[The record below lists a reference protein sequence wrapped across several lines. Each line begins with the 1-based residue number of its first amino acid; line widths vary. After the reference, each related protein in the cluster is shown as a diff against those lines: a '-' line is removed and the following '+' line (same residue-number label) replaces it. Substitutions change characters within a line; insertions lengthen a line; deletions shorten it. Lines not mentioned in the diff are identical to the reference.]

1 MKKENLLQIARYV
14 APLAATVL
22 LPACWHTNVHF
33 EDNESSDGYASRH
46 SGVPYKDGGTTVTT
60 TETREFWFLSSVLG
74 GPYSLGGLM
83 DEVPF
88 SSSWA
93 GSGQRIERLAGVA
106 LLGDRVAGCPEGA
119 GKRIASAVH
128 TVFDSLQGRRSDGG
142 RNKVSALAM
151 NAVAPEVTKVA
162 IALRSGHIDG
172 IRKFQGE
179 YGSVLVQKLIAEILR
194 CEDRN
199 RALQLAYQI
208 EACRESATA
217 GIAVQI
223 DEILSGFNLDARIA
237 RQFGRVADEDKRPCP
252 VQHGGKPYFQ
262 SQFTGSHLFDCDEI
276 VSGNG
281 PHRALKEFTA
291 KTTKERLVKF
301 MQKDQDARIKKV

>member
-1 MKKENLLQIARYV
+1 MKKENLLQIARYA
-14 APLAATVL
+14 APLVATAL
-22 LPACWHTNVHF
+22 LPACWWHTNVHF
-33 EDNESSDGYASRH
+33 EDNESSEGVVSH
-46 SGVPYKDGGTTVTT
+46 LSGVPYKDGGTTVTR

-128 TVFDSLQGRRSDGG
+128 TVFDSLQGRRRRSDGG

-162 IALRSGHIDG
+162 IALRCGHIDG

-208 EACRESATA
+208 EACREGATA

-223 DEILSGFNLDARIA
+223 DEILSGLNLDERIA

-262 SQFTGSHLFDCDEI
+262 SQFTGSHRFDYGEI

-281 PHRALKEFTA
+281 LHRALMEFTA
-291 KTTKERLVKF
+291 RTTKERLVKS
-301 MQKDQDARIKKV
+301 MQQDQGAV